1 MQFKKIIIII
11 YLNATTTQDS
21 KETAKA
27 NQEGIRNN
35 DVQSNS
41 YNQYQPIGAFSSTTI
56 DPKIEKTRNLFEM
69 FHLAR

>member
-1 MQFKKIIIII
+1 MP
-11 YLNATTTQDS
+11 LRLDS
-21 KETAKA
+21 KETARA
-27 NQEGIRNN
+27 NQEGIRINV

-41 YNQYQPIGAFSSTTI
+41 YNQYQPIGASSSTTI